1 MTRATAAQRRFGLIV
16 MGASAGGVDALSA
29 AVAGLPPD
37 LPAAVLVVLHVSP
50 RGKSVLP
57 HILDTRCS
65 LSVSHAVD
73 GDQLEPGH
81 VYVAP
86 PDFHLV
92 VDDDQV
98 RITSDPRENGLR
110 PSVDTLFRSAA
121 RAYGPDVIGVV
132 LSGTLDDGTAGLIAI
147 KQHGGVAV
155 VQDPTEAVFP
165 GMPASAAR
173 FADPD
178 HIVTLDKLPA
188 LLTELARESASRR
201 RAALERGGAT
211 MAEPEPEPEPD
222 QPDSASAEAQRG
234 EPSGFTCP
242 ECGGSLW
249 EQTEGDF
256 LRFRCRVGHAY
267 STESLL
273 TDQKE
278 ALEGALWGAVVALE
292 ERADLVRRLS
302 RRMESLGRNRTAARF
317 DREAADAVR
326 RAALVKEAITHLSE
340 TVDNESDAD
349 G

>member
-1 MTRATAAQRRFGLIV
+1 MTRATAGQRRLGLIV

-57 HILDTRCS
+57 HILDTRS
-65 LSVSHAVD
+65 ELSVSHAVD
-73 GDQLEPGH
+73 GDHLEPGH

-92 VDDDQV
+92 VAEDRV
-98 RITSDPRENGLR
+98 RLTSDPKENGLR

-121 RAYGPDVIGVV
+121 RVHGPDVIGVV

-147 KQHGGVAV
+147 KQHGGVAI

-165 GMPASAAR
+165 GMPASAVR

-178 HIVTLDKLPA
+178 HVVTLDKLPA
-188 LLTELARESASRR
+188 LLTELAREGEHTRR
-201 RAALERGGAT
+201 VALERGGGA
-211 MAEPEPEPEPD
+211 MAEPEGD
-222 QPDSASAEAQRG
+222 QPDSADMQRG

-242 ECGGSLW
+242 ECGGTLW
-249 EQTEGDF
+249 EEAAGDL

-267 STESLL
+267 STASLL
-273 TDQKE
+273 TDQKQ
-278 ALEGALWGAVVALE
+278 ALEAALWAAVVALE
-292 ERADLVRRLS
+292 ERGDLARRLS
-302 RRMESLGRNRTAARF
+302 QRTESGGRSRTARRF
-317 DREAADAVR
+317 DREAVDAVR

-340 TVDNESDAD
+340 SVDTESDAN